1 MTIFEQVKECVTA
14 RQAAEHYGI
23 KVKGNGMACC
33 PFHKDRH
40 PSMKADKIYHCFAC
54 GVGGDAIDFTARL
67 FGLSQYEAAKRLI
80 EDFRLDIHIEDKG
93 KRRRIGNRAPLKT
106 QKPKVVLIREKLEQ
120 WLNYATDVLIRYL
133 RWIQFWKEFYKPNP
147 EEEWHELFT
156 EALANERRINDYT
169 SVLQKKS
176 RKKQR
181 NCRKNS
187 CRKIPMQEL
196 SRHFLMIMKMI
207 MYVQNYCLM
216 MHCTGQVR

>member
-14 RQAAEHYGI
+14 RQAVEHYGI

-33 PFHKDRH
+33 PIHKERH

-93 KRRRIGNRAPLKT
+93 KRRRIGNRASLKT

-156 EALANERRINDYT
+156 EALANERRINDYLD
-169 SVLQKKS
+169 VLMFGTGEEIIDFFKVKRREVERIEERVNKYQREVLDGIREYCGRGNACS
-176 RKKQR
+176 RG
-181 NCRKNS
+181 C
-187 CRKIPMQEL
+187 
-196 SRHFLMIMKMI
+196 
-207 MYVQNYCLM
+207 
-216 MHCTGQVR
+216 